1 MQASR
6 APVQASGCC
15 PGCDVSL
22 QHRAGRA
29 GLSFLALR
37 TSTKLPAPS
46 SPPSTLSC
54 RGSRRAPSARGSSPA
69 SRRGRHHGSHQHP
82 HRALRRVVHISA
94 RLAFA
99 IAHAHGHDAF
109 CPAACTAVLA
119 CLTGNDTE
127 DHASA
132 SAEATATDGAD
143 AAAPASCAL
152 WWSPHR
158 AAGPGGLSCAARRR
172 ARGRGACRR
181 RRRQRRRRPSRG
193 RRGRRGGRSA
203 LPAYALLGL
212 ERSASEGAV
221 RAAYRRRALRLHPD
235 RFPNATQ
242 AEREAATRR
251 FQALAGAYETL
262 SDPALRAE
270 YDAASAE
277 GVTWRH
283 AVPDWEAAVSTFAH
297 RRWTSQVPRWR
308 GCTRRRAAISRRM
321 PSEGWSRAEASPW
334 RAPSRTPS
342 CRSHPYP
349 NPKPKPISL
358 SLTLTL
364 TELQASLAASERL
377 AASVAAQGM
386 GARLIPVVAVRR
398 VVSGTLDAVSTARA
412 GAAARRA
419 FGPPPSPNADAPPAA
434 TATAAAVR
442 PPLPPRPR
450 WSRSPRRALWPRRR
464 GRCAAAASV
473 SEFFA
478 FESVTE
484 SLSSVGAAAA
494 DAVDAADAAIRW
506 WFAGESAQAE
516 PVASYRSG
524 GAACLYFSVVTGR
537 DDWLGGVPL
546 PVCVFGWGR
555 REMSRIS
562 FPVSC
567 TVLSVAWCVPCVDV
581 FLLSIYALRATLYC
595 LYLYLLSREP
605 EHVFSF
611 IDIYT

>member
-181 RRRQRRRRPSRG
+181 RRRQRRRRPLARAPRTAG
-193 RRGRRGGRSA
+193 RTLRVARVRLARS
-203 LPAYALLGL
+203 
-212 ERSASEGAV
+212 
-221 RAAYRRRALRLHPD
+221 RALRLRRRGACGVP
-235 RFPNATQ
+235 
-242 AEREAATRR
+242 AARVAPAPR
-251 FQALAGAYETL
+251 SLPKRDASRARGRDAPLPGALAGAYETL
-262 SDPALRAE
+262 SDPALYAR
-270 YDAASAE
+270 
-277 GVTWRH
+277 
-283 AVPDWEAAVSTFAH
+283 ST
-297 RRWTSQVPRWR
+297 
-308 GCTRRRAAISRRM
+308 M
-321 PSEGWSRAEASPW
+321 
-334 RAPSRTPS
+334 
-342 CRSHPYP
+342 
-349 NPKPKPISL
+349 
-358 SLTLTL
+358 
-364 TELQASLAASERL
+364 
-377 AASVAAQGM
+377 
-386 GARLIPVVAVRR
+386 
-398 VVSGTLDAVSTARA
+398 
-412 GAAARRA
+412 
-419 FGPPPSPNADAPPAA
+419 
-434 TATAAAVR
+434 
-442 PPLPPRPR
+442 PPRPR
-450 WSRSPRRALWPRRR
+450 ASRGVTPCPIGRRR
-464 GRCAAAASV
+464 
-473 SEFFA
+473 
-478 FESVTE
+478 
-484 SLSSVGAAAA
+484 
-494 DAVDAADAAIRW
+494 
-506 WFAGESAQAE
+506 
-516 PVASYRSG
+516 
-524 GAACLYFSVVTGR
+524 
-537 DDWLGGVPL
+537 
-546 PVCVFGWGR
+546 
-555 REMSRIS
+555 
-562 FPVSC
+562 
-567 TVLSVAWCVPCVDV
+567 
-581 FLLSIYALRATLYC
+581 
-595 LYLYLLSREP
+595 
-605 EHVFSF
+605 
-611 IDIYT
+611 

>member
-1 MQASR
+1 
-6 APVQASGCC
+6 
-15 PGCDVSL
+15 
-22 QHRAGRA
+22 
-29 GLSFLALR
+29 
-37 TSTKLPAPS
+37 
-46 SPPSTLSC
+46 
-54 RGSRRAPSARGSSPA
+54 
-69 SRRGRHHGSHQHP
+69 
-82 HRALRRVVHISA
+82 
-94 RLAFA
+94 
-99 IAHAHGHDAF
+99 
-109 CPAACTAVLA
+109 
-119 CLTGNDTE
+119 
-127 DHASA
+127 
-132 SAEATATDGAD
+132 
-143 AAAPASCAL
+143 
-152 WWSPHR
+152 
-158 AAGPGGLSCAARRR
+158 
-172 ARGRGACRR
+172 
-181 RRRQRRRRPSRG
+181 
-193 RRGRRGGRSA
+193 
-203 LPAYALLGL
+203 
-212 ERSASEGAV
+212 
-221 RAAYRRRALRLHPD
+221 
-235 RFPNATQ
+235 
-242 AEREAATRR
+242 
-251 FQALAGAYETL
+251 
-262 SDPALRAE
+262 
-270 YDAASAE
+270 
-277 GVTWRH
+277 
-283 AVPDWEAAVSTFAH
+283 
-297 RRWTSQVPRWR
+297 
-308 GCTRRRAAISRRM
+308 
-321 PSEGWSRAEASPW
+321 
-334 RAPSRTPS
+334 
-342 CRSHPYP
+342 
-349 NPKPKPISL
+349 
-358 SLTLTL
+358 
-364 TELQASLAASERL
+364 
-377 AASVAAQGM
+377 M

-478 FESVTE
+478 SESVTE

-595 LYLYLLSREP
+595 LYLCICYLGNRNTSSRLLIYIHKFVQDRSKTCLTLSSRSHPRGED
-605 EHVFSF
+605 F
-611 IDIYT
+611 IGRRDDAVQSQASYDRDRT

>member
-251 FQALAGAYETL
+251 FQALLRARMRRYRTRRYTRGVRCRLGRGRHVASRRARLGGGGEHVRAQAMDVAGASL
-262 SDPALRAE
+262 AGLHQ
-270 YDAASAE
+270 AAGGDLATHAIGRVVTSG
-277 GVTWRH
+277 GV
-283 AVPDWEAAVSTFAH
+283 AVAGAVAH
-297 RRWTSQVPRWR
+297 
-308 GCTRRRAAISRRM
+308 
-321 PSEGWSRAEASPW
+321 
-334 RAPSRTPS
+334 
-342 CRSHPYP
+342 
-349 NPKPKPISL
+349 
-358 SLTLTL
+358 
-364 TELQASLAASERL
+364 TELQVL
-377 AASVAAQGM
+377 
-386 GARLIPVVAVRR
+386 
-398 VVSGTLDAVSTARA
+398 
-412 GAAARRA
+412 
-419 FGPPPSPNADAPPAA
+419 
-434 TATAAAVR
+434 
-442 PPLPPRPR
+442 PLP
-450 WSRSPRRALWPRRR
+450 
-464 GRCAAAASV
+464 
-473 SEFFA
+473 
-478 FESVTE
+478 
-484 SLSSVGAAAA
+484 
-494 DAVDAADAAIRW
+494 
-506 WFAGESAQAE
+506 
-516 PVASYRSG
+516 
-524 GAACLYFSVVTGR
+524 
-537 DDWLGGVPL
+537 
-546 PVCVFGWGR
+546 
-555 REMSRIS
+555 
-562 FPVSC
+562 
-567 TVLSVAWCVPCVDV
+567 
-581 FLLSIYALRATLYC
+581 
-595 LYLYLLSREP
+595 
-605 EHVFSF
+605 
-611 IDIYT
+611 